1 MYVGRSLVSKRS
13 LGAVENTYTLSVD
26 HPLHRF
32 DSEGVISKNSAAH
45 QTKKALVSLDAEG
58 FPLQLTV
65 HDEFGYSGNDEDEA
79 RRMGEITCNAVV
91 IRVPFR
97 CDIEAGPNYGELTKL
112 FTVASKHT
120 TFSLAAA

>member
-1 MYVGRSLVSKRS
+1 
-13 LGAVENTYTLSVD
+13 
-26 HPLHRF
+26 
-32 DSEGVISKNSAAH
+32 VISKNSAAH
-45 QTKKALVSLDAEG
+45 QTKTALVRLDAEG

-65 HDEFGYSGNDEDEA
+65 HDEFGYSGDDEDEA
-79 RRMGEITCNAVV
+79 RRMGEITCDAVV

-120 TFSLAAA
+120 TLSMAA